1 MLCGRHD
8 RHAEKI
14 DKALLSWTYILV
26 DGVRQVTPINNN
38 LSGSDK
44 HYEEKYNWIVGV
56 DIGGWVTF

>member
-44 HYEEKYNWIVGV
+44 HYEEK
-56 DIGGWVTF
+56 